1 MNKKSNQKKIYLK
14 SYGCQM
20 NVYDTNQLLN
30 LFESDGYKKTSNIE
44 NADLVILNTCHI
56 RDKAVEKVYSD
67 IGRIKK
73 IVASKNNFNK
83 KAKLVV
89 SGCVAQAEGEEIKKR
104 APIVDFVVGPQS
116 YHKLPK
122 MIKEKDKFLNDAFL
136 QNEKFKN
143 LLFKSS
149 NKVSEFIT
157 VQEGCDKFCS
167 FCVVPYTRGSEFSRS
182 VKEILEETKIYTKNG
197 TSEIILLGQN
207 VNAYHGSSIDNKE
220 KDLAYLIN
228 KISEID
234 QIKRIRYM
242 TSHPN
247 DMSDSLINCH
257 ATNEKLMPFI
267 HLPIQS
273 GSNEVL
279 KAMNRKH
286 TVEKYIEIINNLRF
300 LRKDIA
306 ISSDFIVGFPSEKDE
321 DFDETMQLIEK
332 IKFVIA
338 YSFMYSPRPG
348 TPASNYKQ
356 IDIAVK
362 KARLNALQS
371 LTKSQQSSYNDSF
384 INKVTE
390 VLFEK
395 KGRHKNQYIG
405 RSIYNQSVFVENEK
419 NLIGQY
425 KEVLITRSTNFALE
439 GNIFN

>member
-73 IVASKNNFNK
+73 IVASKNNVNK

-356 IDIAVK
+356 IDISIK

-371 LTKSQQSSYNDSF
+371 LTKSQQSSYNNSF
-384 INKVTE
+384 VNKVTE

-425 KEVLITRSTNFALE
+425 KNVLITRSTNFSLE
-439 GNIFN
+439 GNVFS